1 MAGAALGGSP
11 AAYAD
16 PFQGMPVQD
25 ASAGMGGGAMIPE
38 MTALREWEA
47 KHEQELEEISRKED
61 ADKGERRKAAS
72 EQLTQWYDERT
83 AGNQKRLATN
93 RADEATAE
101 SARAEAMKPGANPWE
116 RVVDLIDTNARTADE
131 SRDTSRMRSLLIQ
144 LKSSPVV
151 TAA

>member
-1 MAGAALGGSP
+1 MGGSP

-25 ASAGMGGGAMIPE
+25 ASASMGGGGGMIPE

-47 KHEQELEEISRKED
+47 KHEQELEEVSRKED
-61 ADKGERRKAAS
+61 SDKAERRKSAS
-72 EQLTQWYDERT
+72 EQLTQWYEERQT
-83 AGNQKRLATN
+83 SNQKRLATN
-93 RADEATAE
+93 RADESTAE
-101 SARAEAMKPGANPWE
+101 TARAEAMQPGANPWE